1 MIEELRARVAAAL
14 EGSAEDVL
22 AAHRALTAALDA
34 DPEDE
39 ELRSIHRELVD
50 QGAIARLHAFERV
63 RAAIGRLADAG
74 PVSEI
79 IDRAPA
85 EAAAAL
91 ELDRVLLSR
100 IDDGWLVA
108 EALHCEGD
116 AKAATQ
122 TLARLRD
129 APVQIGYPLIEGELL
144 RRRRAAVV
152 TAADGEGGVGPDRQ
166 ANWEIMRWSAYV
178 VAPVLME
185 GRVVG
190 FLHGDRADGGA
201 PLRAVEREGL
211 WRFGEGFSEVYERAV
226 LRRRLRVERQE
237 LRRIASWADGR
248 SAELSD
254 GAIDLARDRQL
265 ADADEAGRPPAA
277 RSALHDLLTPREVD
291 VLEHLVKGETNAEIA
306 RTLIVSEGTVK
317 FHVKNILRKMN
328 VGNRAE
334 ATSQY
339 LRLSLRHDPSPSD
352 RGIPTP

>member
-1 MIEELRARVAAAL
+1 M
-14 EGSAEDVL
+14 
-22 AAHRALTAALDA
+22 
-34 DPEDE
+34 
-39 ELRSIHRELVD
+39 
-50 QGAIARLHAFERV
+50 
-63 RAAIGRLADAG
+63 
-74 PVSEI
+74 
-79 IDRAPA
+79 
-85 EAAAAL
+85 
-91 ELDRVLLSR
+91 
-100 IDDGWLVA
+100 
-108 EALHCEGD
+108 
-116 AKAATQ
+116 
-122 TLARLRD
+122 
-129 APVQIGYPLIEGELL
+129 
-144 RRRRAAVV
+144 V
-152 TAADGEGGVGPDRQ
+152 TAADGEPESRQ

-265 ADADEAGRPPAA
+265 ADGEEGGRPPAA
-277 RSALHDLLTPREVD
+277 RSALHDLLTPRELD

-328 VGNRAE
+328 VANRAE

-339 LRLSLRHDPSPSD
+339 LRLSCVRLEGVPRRPA
-352 RGIPTP
+352 RCGAGGVTAA

>member
-1 MIEELRARVAAAL
+1 MTARRGDPEGLSATREHGQALDGLRERVATAL

-22 AAHRALTAALDA
+22 AAHRAIAAALDA
-34 DPEDE
+34 DPDDP
-39 ELRSIHRELVD
+39 ELRRIHRELVD
-50 QGAIARLHAFERV
+50 QGAIARLHALERV
-63 RAAIGRLADAG
+63 RAA
-74 PVSEI
+74 V
-79 IDRAPA
+79 
-85 EAAAAL
+85 
-91 ELDRVLLSR
+91 
-100 IDDGWLVA
+100 
-108 EALHCEGD
+108 
-116 AKAATQ
+116 
-122 TLARLRD
+122 ARLRD

-152 TAADGEGGVGPDRQ
+152 TAADGEPESRQ

-178 VAPVLME
+178 AAPVLME

-265 ADADEAGRPPAA
+265 ADAEESGRPPAA

-339 LRLSLRHDPSPSD
+339 LRLSLRH
-352 RGIPTP
+352 

>member
-1 MIEELRARVAAAL
+1 VSAARVGEDRVLDELRTRAASAL
-14 EGSAEDVL
+14 EGSAEEVL
-22 AAHRALTAALDA
+22 AALRAIAAALDA
-34 DPEDE
+34 DPGDA
-39 ELRSIHRELVD
+39 ELRRLHRELVD
-50 QGAIARLHAFERV
+50 EGAIARLQTLERV
-63 RAAIGRLADAG
+63 RAAIARLADAG

-79 IDRAPA
+79 IDRAPG

-91 ELDRVLLSR
+91 DLDRVLLSR
-100 IDDGWLVA
+100 VDEGWLVA

-116 AKAATQ
+116 ARAAAQ
-122 TLARLRD
+122 TLARLGD
-129 APVQIGYPLIEGELL
+129 APVQIGYPLIEGDLL

-152 TAADGEGGVGPDRQ
+152 TVADGDPATRQ
-166 ANWEIMRWSAYV
+166 AHWEIMRWTAYV
-178 VAPVLME
+178 AAPVLME

-190 FLHGDRADGGA
+190 FLHGDRAESRPPLGA
-201 PLRAVEREGL
+201 VQREGL

-254 GAIDLARDRQL
+254 GAIDLARDRRL
-265 ADADEAGRPPAA
+265 ADGEEGGRPPAA
-277 RSALHDLLTPREVD
+277 RSALHELLTPREID

-328 VGNRAE
+328 VANRAE
-334 ATSQY
+334 ATSHY
-339 LRLSLRHDPSPSD
+339 LRLSLRQDA
-352 RGIPTP
+352 

>member
-1 MIEELRARVAAAL
+1 VSATSPTVDDLRERVAAAL
-14 EGSAEDVL
+14 DGSAEDVL

-34 DPEDE
+34 DPDDA
-39 ELRSIHRELVD
+39 ELRRLHRELVD
-50 QGAIARLHAFERV
+50 HGAIARLRALERV

-79 IDRAPA
+79 IDRAPG

-100 IDDGWLVA
+100 VDDGRLVA
-108 EALHCEGD
+108 EALHCED
-116 AKAATQ
+116 AKAAAQ

-152 TAADGEGGVGPDRQ
+152 TAADGEPETRQ
-166 ANWEIMRWSAYV
+166 AHWEIMRWGAYV

-190 FLHGDRADGGA
+190 FLHGDRAEDGA

-211 WRFGEGFSEVYERAV
+211 WRFGEGFSEVFERAV

-237 LRRIASWADGR
+237 LRRIAGWADAR

-254 GAIDLARDRQL
+254 GAIDLARDRRL
-265 ADADEAGRPPAA
+265 ADGEEGGRPPAA
-277 RSALHDLLTPREVD
+277 RSALDELLTPRELD

-334 ATSQY
+334 ATSHY
-339 LRLSLRHDPSPSD
+339 LRLSLRRDA
-352 RGIPTP
+352 

>member
-1 MIEELRARVAAAL
+1 
-14 EGSAEDVL
+14 
-22 AAHRALTAALDA
+22 
-34 DPEDE
+34 
-39 ELRSIHRELVD
+39 
-50 QGAIARLHAFERV
+50 
-63 RAAIGRLADAG
+63 
-74 PVSEI
+74 
-79 IDRAPA
+79 
-85 EAAAAL
+85 
-91 ELDRVLLSR
+91 
-100 IDDGWLVA
+100 VA

-152 TAADGEGGVGPDRQ
+152 TAADGGEAGDPAGQLGDHALERL
-166 ANWEIMRWSAYV
+166 R
-178 VAPVLME
+178 
-185 GRVVG
+185 GRAG
-190 FLHGDRADGGA
+190 ADGGPRRRLPA
-201 PLRAVEREGL
+201 RRPRRRRRPAARGRARGL

-265 ADADEAGRPPAA
+265 ADAEEGGRPPAA

-339 LRLSLRHDPSPSD
+339 HRLSSRQE
-352 RGIPTP
+352 T